1 MVTGFN
7 HSGVVVRDL
16 QAMLDFY
23 CGALGLHVLREVDSI
38 APAGGDHTGI
48 PGARRKLVFVGIPGG
63 SHQLELVY
71 YLHPK
76 PQELTGDALFFS
88 GLELASWGLQL
99 SDHHQYG
106 ASHICF
112 NVDDLNETYAA
123 LSAKGIEFIT
133 EPKYRE
139 TPDGARVGI
148 CYALD
153 PEGNYL
159 EFLERTQP

>member
-38 APAGGDHTGI
+38 APAGGDHTGV

-63 SHQLELVY
+63 SHQLELVN
-71 YLHPK
+71 YLHPQ
-76 PQELTGDALFFS
+76 PSEGHLH
-88 GLELASWGLQL
+88 
-99 SDHHQYG
+99 HHQYG

-112 NVDDLNETYAA
+112 DVDDLSETYAA
-123 LSAKGIEFIT
+123 LSAKGIRFVT